1 MDQQAMEQLAEQH
14 AYAVVR
20 GDMRGVAAD
29 LVPALREQ
37 LPEIGKRLPRPLKSA
52 DVRRVDARDDH
63 TIVEIEYSGD
73 DKTVTMQ
80 SRWEDRDGGPLVVE
94 FKSLE

>member
-1 MDQQAMEQLAEQH
+1 MDQQAMEQTAEQH

-20 GDMRGVAAD
+20 GDMRAVAAD
-29 LVPALREQ
+29 LVPALRPQ
-37 LPEIGKRLPRPLKSA
+37 LPEVGKQLPQPCTSA

-73 DKTVTMQ
+73 DKTITLR
-80 SRWEDRDGGPLVVE
+80 SRWEERDGGPLIVE
-94 FKSLE
+94 VKPVE